1 MFVTPVNAPDTFAD
15 PLNDCPQM
23 VRAVCKVVAV
33 VALPVSAALMVAG
46 SFRFTFAPPLT
57 DTVTAVPVPSLFTM
71 PTLRAV
77 PQFAVVIFADP
88 SKEVPLMV
96 CAVSSLEA
104 EATLSVVLANL
115 YQPIYIPVFL
125 PYVVL

>member
-77 PQFAVVIFADP
+77 PQFAAR
-88 SKEVPLMV
+88 EQATAMAET
-96 CAVSSLEA
+96 AVNNALLSSASL
-104 EATLSVVLANL
+104 ATALPTAQREIDL
-115 YQPIYIPVFL
+115 YLQNAG
-125 PYVVL
+125 